1 MSADLSSVLVEA
13 GLNTDVGVNDQPRLA
28 MSVVQITHKSNG
40 RSSTERCHAPE
51 HGISHWLICR
61 YTTRPPAIV
70 NVKVCGA
77 MSSLSQATSYPLH
90 NSSRLWL
97 RSKLLIFLYS
107 ARIKFYIRA
116 RPGNELQG
124 QPCRLPNLQ
133 SVGQNSVL
141 QATSHQPSV
150 RSATVSKP

>member
-1 MSADLSSVLVEA
+1 VSADLSSVLVEA

-90 NSSRLWL
+90 NSQ
-97 RSKLLIFLYS
+97 LLQTL
-107 ARIKFYIRA
+107 AA
-116 RPGNELQG
+116 Q
-124 QPCRLPNLQ
+124 
-133 SVGQNSVL
+133 
-141 QATSHQPSV
+141 QAPDLSLFGSHQVLHSRSSRERIA
-150 RSATVSKP
+150 RSAMPITEPSIGGSE